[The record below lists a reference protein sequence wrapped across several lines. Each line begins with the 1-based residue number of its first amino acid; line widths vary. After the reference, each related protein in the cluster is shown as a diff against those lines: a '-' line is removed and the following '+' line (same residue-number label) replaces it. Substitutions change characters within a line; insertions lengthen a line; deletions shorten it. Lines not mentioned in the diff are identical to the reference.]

1 MSYQLSAV
9 VADVELLREQTV
21 DLDHAVLAA
30 LRQDFALLPVTP
42 QLVEELTGGLPDF
55 ATGEPSAADP
65 FRLILSPALADDGS
79 RSRRG
84 DRRAELALSDDG
96 SRSRR
101 GDRPA
106 FIRSGAPP
114 GGAEAELWP
123 PAELELSELLARWS
137 RQGPVAYLE
146 AEFAGG
152 LGHQSAVVWLGGE
165 VSWGPRFDGALD
177 GPRAEWPIN
186 AALVQLGAEPGPWID
201 PFAELGLHLE
211 RDTAG
216 WLAHGRRGLSAD
228 YWDDLAEEWE
238 LRQSARHQQPHRP
251 GPVGD
256 WGSA

>member
-9 VADVELLREQTV
+9 VADVELLREQTA

-42 QLVEELTGGLPDF
+42 QLVTELTGRLPDF
-55 ATGEPSAADP
+55 CTDEPSAAQP
-65 FRLILSPALADDGS
+65 FQLVLSPALAD
-79 RSRRG
+79 
-84 DRRAELALSDDG
+84 
-96 SRSRR
+96 
-101 GDRPA
+101 
-106 FIRSGAPP
+106 
-114 GGAEAELWP
+114 
-123 PAELELSELLARWS
+123 LLAGWS

-146 AEFAGG
+146 AEFSAG
-152 LGHQSAVVWLGGE
+152 LGHQSAVVWLDGA
-165 VSWGPRFDGALD
+165 VTWGPCFDGTLD
-177 GPRAEWPIN
+177 RPRTEWPIN
-186 AALVQLGAEPGPWID
+186 AALARLGAEPGPWID

-238 LRQSARHQQPHRP
+238 LRQSERHQQPPRP

-256 WGSA
+256 WGSV

>member
-9 VADVELLREQTV
+9 VADVELLREQTA

-42 QLVEELTGGLPDF
+42 QLVTELTGALPDF
-55 ATGEPSAADP
+55 AIGEPSAEQP
-65 FRLILSPALADDGS
+65 FQLVLSPAL
-79 RSRRG
+79 R
-84 DRRAELALSDDG
+84 
-96 SRSRR
+96 
-101 GDRPA
+101 
-106 FIRSGAPP
+106 
-114 GGAEAELWP
+114 
-123 PAELELSELLARWS
+123 ELLAGWS

-146 AEFAGG
+146 AGFAGG
-152 LGHQSAVVWLGGE
+152 LGHQSAVVWLGGA
-165 VSWGPRFDGALD
+165 VSWGPCFDDRFDR
-177 GPRAEWPIN
+177 PRAEWPIN
-186 AALVQLGAEPGPWID
+186 AALTRLGAEPGPWID

-238 LRQSARHQQPHRP
+238 QHQQPPRP

-256 WGSA
+256 WGIA